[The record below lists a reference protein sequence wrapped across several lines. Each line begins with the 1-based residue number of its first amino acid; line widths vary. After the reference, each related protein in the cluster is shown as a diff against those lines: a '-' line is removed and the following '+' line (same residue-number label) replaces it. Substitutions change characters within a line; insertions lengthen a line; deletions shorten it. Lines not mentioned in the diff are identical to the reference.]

1 VELLDTYIKFLS
13 RDWEEEIK
21 MSVSSLYSS
30 MDATEIEH
38 DRRAINAKLRRHQ
51 SSRRNNLIT
60 DERGD
65 EMNKAPSLRRSPS
78 DNERGNVD
86 RNEQEEG
93 AFRNNDFLE
102 EEDNDDQSLLLMKSA
117 LRQDGHRNFMPT
129 SGTSISLNREEG
141 HLEIEMGRKRRHNE
155 TISPIMDITLPRVI
169 VDISSVTKNQ
179 PKEKTEV
186 ALLYILLCMALL
198 VSYAFFLESCKLMN
212 YGTR

>member
-1 VELLDTYIKFLS
+1 
-13 RDWEEEIK
+13 

-38 DRRAINAKLRRHQ
+38 DRRAISAKLRRHQ
-51 SSRRNNLIT
+51 SSRRNHLIA
-60 DERGD
+60 DERRD
-65 EMNKAPSLRRSPS
+65 EMRKAPSLRRSPS
-78 DNERGNVD
+78 DNERGNMD
-86 RNEQEEG
+86 RNEEEEW

-117 LRQDGHRNFMPT
+117 LRQDGHRHFMPA
-129 SGTSISLNREEG
+129 SGTSVHLNRDER
-141 HLEIEMGRKRRHNE
+141 HLEIELGRKRRHTE

>member
-1 VELLDTYIKFLS
+1 
-13 RDWEEEIK
+13 

-38 DRRAINAKLRRHQ
+38 DRRAISAKLRRHQ
-51 SSRRNNLIT
+51 SSRRNHLI
-60 DERGD
+60 DERRD
-65 EMNKAPSLRRSPS
+65 EMRKAPSLRRIPS
-78 DNERGNVD
+78 AHERGNVD
-86 RNEQEEG
+86 RHEEEEG
-93 AFRNNDFLE
+93 AFRNDDFLE

-117 LRQDGHRNFMPT
+117 LRQDGTRNFMPT
-129 SGTSISLNREEG
+129 SGTSVSLNREEG
-141 HLEIEMGRKRRHNE
+141 HIEIEMGRKRRHSE
-155 TISPIMDITLPRVI
+155 TFNPIMDLTLPRVV

-186 ALLYILLCMALL
+186 ALLYILLCIALL